1 MTAVTPEERA
11 DRQDRAVTII
21 GWVTAAI
28 TAATLVL
35 AALTLP
41 ALLDARGTILA
52 QQRSDD
58 IARCRSELRA
68 DIDAATAVSDRRES
82 ERVDAIGDVI
92 VASLAEDQVAV
103 QAAALELA
111 ASKGRAAAAR
121 DGVDEANE
129 AYDRAVKLSGRD
141 PKRFLAECAARN

>member
-1 MTAVTPEERA
+1 VSADERA

-35 AALTLP
+35 AAVTLP
-41 ALLDARGTILA
+41 ALLDARGSILA
-52 QQRSDD
+52 QQRSDE

-68 DIDAATAVSDRRES
+68 DIDTATAVSDRAES

-92 VASLAEDQVAV
+92 VASLEEDQAAV
-103 QAAALELA
+103 RSAALELA
-111 ASKGRAAAAR
+111 ASKDRAGAAR
-121 DGVDEANE
+121 DGVDDANR
-129 AYDRAVKLSGRD
+129 AYERAVKLSGAD
-141 PKRFLAECAARN
+141 PARFLAECAARS